1 MGERPAHSCDIL
13 HVVFKM
19 APMALGTEERGVV
32 SFKPRFV
39 FTMHYGSTLGAKAVF
54 GEGTDGVV
62 VIALVVLSHKGM
74 AMGTLATYLAGV
86 SAMHEADDMLT
97 MTTILTVNCAGTR
110 YMLEA

>member
-1 MGERPAHSCDIL
+1 MEIRPARSCDIL

-54 GEGTDGVV
+54 GEGADGVV
-62 VIALVVLSHKGM
+62 VIALVVLHHKGV
-74 AMGTLATYLAGV
+74 ALRALATNLACV
-86 SAMHEADDMLT
+86 SSVGEADDMLT
-97 MTTILTVNCAGTR
+97 MATIFAINCAAT
-110 YMLEA
+110 